1 MLAKKYRSSIV
12 SINNPF
18 TGIYTLE
25 FKSLGSKYKYLPGQ
39 FLHIALDE
47 DYDGSSQWPD
57 SRCFSMQSNPNDETI
72 KITYAVKGEF
82 THQMEQQ
89 LKVGSEVWLK
99 LPYGDLFTQPHNK
112 TNTVFIAGGTGITP
126 FLSLFTHE
134 SFSEYTNPH
143 IYLGF
148 RSKDYNIY
156 QAELERMQTIR
167 TIRLNSC
174 NSVECN
180 SSREQSD
187 SGFVTIRLFY
197 QDTDGI
203 INIQQIFDEN
213 GIDSDYF
220 ISGPPIM
227 IQTFKLALIEKGVKL
242 AQIKTDD
249 WE

>member
-1 MLAKKYRSSIV
+1 MLAKKYKSTVV
-12 SINNPF
+12 SIHHPF
-18 TGIYTLE
+18 AGIYTVE
-25 FKSLGSKYKYLPGQ
+25 FASERGKYKYLPGQ
-39 FLHIALDE
+39 FLHIALDQ

-112 TNTVFIAGGTGITP
+112 INTVFIAGGTGITP

-134 SFSEYTNPH
+134 SFNEYINPH

-156 QAELERMQTIR
+156 QNELDRMQTIR
-167 TIRLNSC
+167 EIRQDSC
-174 NSVECN
+174 NSHK
-180 SSREQSD
+180 
-187 SGFVTIRLFY
+187 FVKSFL
-197 QDTDGI
+197 QDKDGI
-203 INIQQIFDEN
+203 IDIQQIFDEN
-213 GIDSDYF
+213 GIASDYF
-220 ISGPPIM
+220 ISGPPVM
-227 IQTFKLALIEKGVKL
+227 IKSFKNMLVEKGVPL
-242 AQIKTDD
+242 SNVLTDD